1 MDKQA
6 HLLVCIS
13 AHGYGHIAQTAPV
26 LNALRARLPELRI
39 TVRTMSPLAQLRAR
53 IAGSFHYL
61 REGSGDIGMVM
72 ASALDV
78 QPQETVAAYQRVHRD
93 WGLTVSHEANAL
105 REIAPDFVLSNVG
118 YLPLAGAFRAGIR
131 CAAMSSLNWADI
143 FEHYCGAISGTR
155 SILEQM
161 RLAYANA
168 DAFLQ
173 IAPHMPMSNL
183 ENRLAF
189 GPVAGVGRNRR
200 AEIDAFFGLDG
211 GEKLVLVSLGGFDS
225 RLPTEAWPRIP
236 GVRWIIP
243 ASWRSAHPDALT
255 LEALEMDF
263 SDVLAS
269 CDTLI
274 CKPGY
279 GSFVEAASCGK
290 PVLHVARDDW
300 PETPYLEKWLTEHGQ
315 ARKVTRRQMERGEFF
330 DELFDILSASPHAAA
345 FPSGAEAIAAWLA
358 QRLQGE
364 AV

>member
-39 TVRTMSPLAQLRAR
+39 TVRTTSPLAQLRAR
-53 IAGSFHYL
+53 IAGPFNYR
-61 REGSGDIGMVM
+61 REGGDIGMVM

-78 QPQETVAAYQRVHRD
+78 HPQKTVAAYRRIHRD
-93 WGLTVSHEANAL
+93 WGLTVSHESRAL
-105 REIAPDFVLSNVG
+105 RDIAPDFVLSNVG
-118 YLPLAGAFRAGIR
+118 YLPLAGAFRAGIP

-143 FEHYCGAISGTR
+143 FEHYCGAISGAR
-155 SILEQM
+155 HILEQM
-161 RLAYANA
+161 RLAYAHA

-173 IAPHMPMSNL
+173 LTPHMPMSDL
-183 ENRLAF
+183 DNRIAF
-189 GPVAGVGRNRR
+189 GPVASVGRNRR
-200 AEIDAFFGLDG
+200 PEIDACFGLEG

-225 RLPTEAWPRIP
+225 RLPTDNWPRIP

-243 ASWRSAHPDALT
+243 TSWRSAHPDALI
-255 LEALEMDF
+255 LEALEMNF

-279 GSFVEAASCGK
+279 GSFVEAACGGI
-290 PVLHVARDDW
+290 PVLYVARDDW
-300 PETPYLEKWLTEHGQ
+300 PETPFLEQWLTENGL
-315 ARKVTRRQMERGEFF
+315 ARKVARQQMERGEFF
-330 DELFDILSASPHAAA
+330 DELYDILAAPPRPA
-345 FPSGAEAIAAWLA
+345 TPPNGVETIADWLA
-358 QRLQGE
+358 KRLQGK

>member
-39 TVRTMSPLAQLRAR
+39 TVRTTSPLAQLRAR
-53 IAGSFHYL
+53 IPGPVNYR
-61 REGSGDIGMVM
+61 REGGDIGMIM

-78 QPQETVAAYQRVHRD
+78 QPQKTVAAYRRIHRD
-93 WGLTVSHEANAL
+93 WGLTVSHESRAL
-105 REIAPDFVLSNVG
+105 RDIAPDFVLSNVG
-118 YLPLAGAFRAGIR
+118 YLPLAGAFRAGIP

-155 SILEQM
+155 QILEQM
-161 RLAYANA
+161 RLAYAHA

-173 IAPHMPMSNL
+173 LTPHMPMSDL
-183 ENRLAF
+183 DNRIAF

-200 AEIDAFFGLDG
+200 AEIDACFGLEG

-225 RLPTEAWPRIP
+225 RLPTENWPRIP

-243 ASWRSAHPDALT
+243 SNWRSAHPDALI
-255 LEALEMDF
+255 LEALEMNF

-279 GSFVEAASCGK
+279 GSFVEAACGGI
-290 PVLHVARDDW
+290 PVLYVARDDW
-300 PETPYLEKWLTEHGQ
+300 PETSFLEQWLTENGL
-315 ARKVTRRQMERGEFF
+315 ARKVARKQMERGEFF
-330 DELFDILSASPHAAA
+330 DELYDILAAASPAPALA
-345 FPSGAEAIAAWLA
+345 SGTEAIAAWLA

>member
-39 TVRTMSPLAQLRAR
+39 TVRTTSPLAQLRAR
-53 IAGSFHYL
+53 IAGPFNYR
-61 REGSGDIGMVM
+61 REGGDIGMVM

-78 QPQETVAAYQRVHRD
+78 HPQKTVAAYRRIHRD
-93 WGLTVSHEANAL
+93 WGLTVSHESRAL
-105 REIAPDFVLSNVG
+105 RDIAPDFVLSNVG
-118 YLPLAGAFRAGIR
+118 YLPLAGAFRAGIP

-143 FEHYCGAISGTR
+143 FEHYCGAISGAR
-155 SILEQM
+155 HILEQM
-161 RLAYANA
+161 RLAYAHA

-173 IAPHMPMSNL
+173 LAPHMPMRDL
-183 ENRLAF
+183 DNRIAF
-189 GPVAGVGRNRR
+189 GPVASVGRNRR
-200 AEIDAFFGLDG
+200 PEIDACFGLEG

-225 RLPTEAWPRIP
+225 RLPTDNWPRIP

-243 ASWRSAHPDALT
+243 TSWRSAHPDALI
-255 LEALEMDF
+255 LEALEMNF

-279 GSFVEAASCGK
+279 GSFVEAACGGI
-290 PVLHVARDDW
+290 PVLYVARDDW
-300 PETPYLEKWLTEHGQ
+300 PETTFLEQWLTENGL
-315 ARKVTRRQMERGEFF
+315 ARKVARQQMERGEFF
-330 DELFDILSASPHAAA
+330 DELYDILATAPPAAA
-345 FPSGAEAIAAWLA
+345 LASGGEAIADWLA
-358 QRLQGE
+358 KQLQVK